1 MSDDIEQQPTSEVV
15 LYQAKGR
22 NVPVQVT
29 YADETFWLSQR
40 GIADLFAVTPQTIT
54 RHLQNIYDEDELTP
68 EATCT
73 SFEQVRN
80 EGGRT
85 VRREIAFYN
94 LDAIIAVGYRV
105 SSKQA
110 TLFRQWA
117 TSTLK
122 EYIIK
127 GFVLNDDMLK
137 NGRAFGQ
144 DYFDELLGRIR
155 DIRASERRFYQKITD
170 LFQDVSVD
178 YDKNSQTARDFF
190 ANIQN
195 RFHYASSGRTAAEII
210 NQRADAEKLHMGL
223 TSWKGSPE
231 GRIHSSDVTVAKN
244 YLSREEI
251 EHLNQ
256 LVSGFLDAAELRVR
270 NHQITTMADCVALC
284 NQYIT
289 FTGGAVLNDRG
300 HVSKAQADKKARAEF
315 AKFERTQLSDFDRQV
330 RGITHAVDASMGTGG
345 VR

>member
-1 MSDDIEQQPTSEVV
+1 
-15 LYQAKGR
+15 LAFAKR
-22 NVPVQVT
+22 NCRP
-29 YADETFWLSQR
+29 FS
-40 GIADLFAVTPQTIT
+40 VTPQTIT

-80 EGGRT
+80 EGSRT

-94 LDAIIAVGYRV
+94 LDAIIVVGYRV

-210 NQRADAEKLHMGL
+210 SQRADAEKPHMGL

-244 YLSREEI
+244 YLSRGEI
-251 EHLNQ
+251 DHLNQ

-284 NQYIT
+284 NQYT
-289 FTGGAVLNDRG
+289 FTGGAVLNNRG

-330 RGITHAVDASMGTGG
+330 RGITHGVDPSMGMSG
-345 VR
+345 RR